1 MKFAYNST
9 MGAYF
14 YDIPVF
20 GQNLASAQE
29 FLDQTKKDNLA
40 NNRTYEFEVEFA
52 MINSNTYM
60 ISHVVLK
67 LILSTAGLT
76 RSEWD
81 ISTFRIDPYLLKK
94 DRFRIKLEV
103 LYFIIFIIMLAEEI
117 FILISIL
124 NKVDIFID
132 DSQVNKNSSFAE
144 KAVSGFRYVL
154 NLVKT
159 FILRILLGVLKYISN
174 FSNLLTF
181 VGLICTI
188 IGLQ

>member
-1 MKFAYNST
+1 
-9 MGAYF
+9 
-14 YDIPVF
+14 
-20 GQNLASAQE
+20 
-29 FLDQTKKDNLA
+29 
-40 NNRTYEFEVEFA
+40 
-52 MINSNTYM
+52 
-60 ISHVVLK
+60 
-67 LILSTAGLT
+67 
-76 RSEWD
+76 
-81 ISTFRIDPYLLKK
+81 
-94 DRFRIKLEV
+94 
-103 LYFIIFIIMLAEEI
+103 MLAEEI

>member
-76 RSEWD
+76 RSE
-81 ISTFRIDPYLLKK
+81 
-94 DRFRIKLEV
+94 
-103 LYFIIFIIMLAEEI
+103 
-117 FILISIL
+117 
-124 NKVDIFID
+124 
-132 DSQVNKNSSFAE
+132 
-144 KAVSGFRYVL
+144 
-154 NLVKT
+154 
-159 FILRILLGVLKYISN
+159 
-174 FSNLLTF
+174 
-181 VGLICTI
+181 
-188 IGLQ
+188 

>member
-1 MKFAYNST
+1 MKYPYNST
-9 MGAYF
+9 MAAYYF
-14 YDIPVF
+14 DIPVF
-20 GQNLASAQE
+20 GQSLSEAQE
-29 FLDQTKKDNLA
+29 FLEQTKKDNLA

-76 RSEWD
+76 KSEWD

-103 LYFIIFIIMLAEEI
+103 LYLIIFIIMLAEEV

-124 NKVDIFID
+124 NKVDIFIQ
-132 DSQVNKNSSFAE
+132 DS
-144 KAVSGFRYVL
+144 
-154 NLVKT
+154 
-159 FILRILLGVLKYISN
+159 
-174 FSNLLTF
+174 
-181 VGLICTI
+181 
-188 IGLQ
+188 